1 MRKLT
6 VMLLAT
12 LAACSGTEPPAEPS
26 AESSAP
32 TLRELYACN
41 FLDGK
46 GMSDLEDARDFLV
59 EQIAQIGSA
68 DLDNMESFLW
78 TPYKA
83 RTEYDF
89 LWFNQ
94 YESIAAFGRAET
106 ALANRAAAVNAKF
119 GEVVSCNSSLS
130 MRQQIYDGGADVV
143 TGDRA
148 LLETY
153 ACTLNPG
160 KNMDD
165 VTAAIDHWRGVVSGI
180 DGFKN
185 YDAYMAT
192 PYIANTPIDLFYL
205 GVHDD
210 VSDFAAHT
218 TAYLDSAGA
227 AEADRRFAEVHDC
240 ESGLW
245 WGRIMIG
252 SAG

>member
-6 VMLLAT
+6 LMLLAT
-12 LAACSGTEPPAEPS
+12 FVACSGTEPPAG
-26 AESSAP
+26 SSAGSEP
-32 TLRELYACN
+32 VLRELYACN
-41 FLDGK
+41 FVEGK
-46 GMSDLEDARDFLV
+46 GMNDLDDARDFLV
-59 EQIAQIGSA
+59 AEIAEIGSA
-68 DLDNMESFLW
+68 DLDNMMTFVW

-83 RTEYDF
+83 RTDYDF

-94 YESIAAFGRAET
+94 YENVAAFGRAET
-106 ALANRAAAVNAKF
+106 ALASRASAVNAKF
-119 GEVVSCNSSLS
+119 GAVVACESSLS
-130 MRQQIYDGGADVV
+130 TREQIYNGAMDSV
-143 TGDRA
+143 TGNQA

-165 VTAAIDHWRGVVSGI
+165 VAAAVDHWHGVVSGI
-180 DGFKN
+180 NGFEN

-192 PYIANTPIDLFYL
+192 PYIANTPVDLFYL
-205 GVHDD
+205 GVHDN

-240 ESGLW
+240 ESSLW

-252 SAG
+252 G

>member
-12 LAACSGTEPPAEPS
+12 LVACSGTEPPSESS
-26 AESSAP
+26 AESSAA

-41 FLDGK
+41 FVAGK
-46 GMSDLEDARDFLV
+46 GMSDLDDARDFLV
-59 EQIAQIGSA
+59 AQIALIGSA
-68 DLDNMESFLW
+68 DLNNMVSFLW

-106 ALANRAAAVNAKF
+106 ALAARADAVNAKF
-119 GEVVSCNSSLS
+119 GAVVACDSSLS
-130 MRQQIYDGGADVV
+130 TREQIYDGGGGDFV
-143 TGDRA
+143 TGNQA

-165 VTAAIDHWRGVVSGI
+165 VAAAVDHWHGVISGI
-180 DGFKN
+180 NGFEN

-192 PYIANTPIDLFYL
+192 PYIANTPVDLFYL
-205 GVHDD
+205 GVHNN
-210 VSDFAAHT
+210 VTDFAAHT
-218 TAYLDSAGA
+218 TAYLDSPGA
-227 AEADRRFAEVHDC
+227 AEADRRLAEVHDC
-240 ESGLW
+240 ESSLW

-252 SAG
+252 D